1 MRRGAAGQVGE
12 RARAELRARGESLP
26 LVAECGPR
34 PSRPSESPIRVA
46 HLNRPSESP
55 IRVAYRVAHPSRPSE
70 SPIRVDPASCGPVAG
85 SRRGVRLPPCLL
97 DTRFAGISASFPR
110 LVGAFSASFP
120 RCSIFSASF
129 RRLFSVFPASLQ
141 HLFRVF
147 SEPFPR
153 LFRVSSASFPRLF
166 GAFPASCRRLFR
178 AFSASFPRVRER
190 PDFRAGPK
198 AMSGCKAVSPPP
210 HPPPLPCHGFS
221 LGKGK
226 GAQEGGSLAAGH
238 ARLGPSLAGR
248 SRRAPLKGGSP
259 SARGK
264 ARRFPPPAADARPCG
279 AAPES
284 RRRYSRRVGRAG
296 EVLGAAAH
304 ASGSS
309 IAAVNMR
316 NHNIFAK

>member
-1 MRRGAAGQVGE
+1 MRLGGGGAGGGAGAGG
-12 RARAELRARGESLP
+12 AP
-26 LVAECGPR
+26 GPR
-34 PSRPSESPIRVA
+34 RVAAARRRVRAPSEPPIRVTHPSRPSESSIRVADPSRLSSRPSESPIRVA
-46 HLNRPSESP
+46 H
-55 IRVAYRVAHPSRPSE
+55 PSRPGQLRARCGE
-70 SPIRVDPASCGPVAG
+70 SSRSAASPVSPRYEIRRHLRV
-85 SRRGVRLPPCLL
+85 
-97 DTRFAGISASFPR
+97 
-110 LVGAFSASFP
+110 FSAS
-120 RCSIFSASF
+120 C
-129 RRLFSVFPASLQ
+129 RRLFSVFSALQ
-141 HLFRVF
+141 HLFCVF
-147 SEPFPR
+147 SAPFQR
-153 LFRVSSASFPRLF
+153 LSRVSSASFPRLF
-166 GAFPASCRRLFR
+166 GAFSAPFPRLFR
-178 AFSASFPRVRER
+178 VFSASFWRLSRVLSAPLPRLFRVFPARPGTTRFSGRPESDER
-190 PDFRAGPK
+190 LQGR
-198 AMSGCKAVSPPP
+198 VPPP
-210 HPPPLPCHGFS
+210 RPCHGAA

>member
-1 MRRGAAGQVGE
+1 MGREAAAPRPGAVILRAGWKERGREHLLGAGRGGGRGDGAVRRGAAGQVGE

-26 LVAECGPR
+26 LIAECGPR

-46 HLNRPSESP
+46 HPNRPSESP
-55 IRVAYRVAHPSRPSE
+55 SRVAYRVADPSRPSE

-210 HPPPLPCHGFS
+210 HPPPFP
-221 LGKGK
+221 
-226 GAQEGGSLAAGH
+226 AT
-238 ARLGPSLAGR
+238 
-248 SRRAPLKGGSP
+248 GSP
-259 SARGK
+259 LARGK
-264 ARRFPPPAADARPCG
+264 VPKREEASLLGMLAWAQALPVDH
-279 AAPES
+279 E
-284 RRRYSRRVGRAG
+284 GR
-296 EVLGAAAH
+296 L
-304 ASGSS
+304 
-309 IAAVNMR
+309 
-316 NHNIFAK
+316 